1 MATEADII
9 ALGAQIAAAISTAEN
24 NLPLTTDMGVIRP
37 AMMRGLARGLAAA
50 LDPPW
55 VNVEATNSS
64 SPDAAKLA
72 AGWFNYGAGWAV
84 AATRKTP
91 LTGTVELRGYVYT
104 SSSANTLI
112 LTLPPLLR
120 PAQNEMFGAV
130 IDFQPAYIN
139 VWVDGTVSVYYA
151 EATTRQV
158 VTLSGIS
165 WEALF

>member
-1 MATEADII
+1 MATETDITT
-9 ALGAQIAAAISTAEN
+9 LGDQIAAEITAAEN
-24 NLPLTTDMGVIRP
+24 ALPNTIDMEIIRP
-37 AMMRGLARGLAAA
+37 RIMRGLARGLASA

-55 VNVEATNSS
+55 VNVAATNSS
-64 SPDAAKLA
+64 SSDAAKLA
-72 AGWFNYGAGWAV
+72 SGWFNYGAGWAV

-91 LTGTVELRGYVYT
+91 LTRTVELRGYVTT
-104 SSSANTLI
+104 SGSNTLI

-158 VTLSGIS
+158 VTLSGLS
-165 WEALF
+165 WEAQI